1 MAEQQKIN
9 QSEEEVLKSRRRL
22 PRIGGVLRLIFVL
35 LICSIAFSNTNVKTT
50 LEQLLADEDTDND
63 KKITIDDPH
72 IAGTQRGDKRFWM
85 ELSNGQKYEI
95 SGTYYLSNLLQEL
108 SLASEAGKERA
119 EISAERIF
127 EPPVDRITR
136 SIGEYYWDGL
146 TRRIDEKG
154 LNKILG
160 DEKTTNSRRFA
171 SSIYSAFRSASLQHY
186 SSIASAKPELKMK
199 VDLLPEKL
207 PLLMC
212 VVWMAIHGLLSLAM
226 KSDEPI
232 PFVVPGGRF
241 NEMYGWDSYFITLGL
256 LEDNRI
262 ELAKAMVD
270 NFVYEITHYGAILNA
285 NRTYYLTR
293 SQPPFL
299 TSMAL
304 AVYEHLPK
312 DAASKAWLKIA
323 MQAAIQEYY
332 KVWMNPNRLTKIGL
346 SRYFDSG
353 NGPPPEVEPGHF
365 SVVFAEYAKKR
376 GMDVKEF
383 EEAYKSGKLKVRELD
398 EYFVHDRCMRESGHD
413 TSYRLEGR
421 CAELTTVDLNSLLYK
436 IETDIATTL
445 DKEFAGTIDLTESK
459 REKSSDWLKRAEQR
473 KALINRYLW
482 NAKHGMYFDYDFVH
496 GKQIEYVSATTLY
509 PLWAR
514 LASKEQAEQLIK
526 NALPLLEMPGG
537 LVSSSEESRGAI
549 TPEHPLRQWDFP
561 HGWSPHQV
569 LAWIGFINY
578 QHEDIAQRLIYRWL
592 FTITENAA
600 FYNGTV
606 PEKFDVVTRSHQVF
620 AEYGNVGTKFSYITR
635 EGFGWTNGSYQLGLK
650 ILSKEKRNKLNQL
663 IAPEWVFPA
672 ISRFAFKLSKNFV
685 NIFVAQ
691 SY

>member
-1 MAEQQKIN
+1 MKFFFHLTIIFLA
-9 QSEEEVLKSRRRL
+9 
-22 PRIGGVLRLIFVL
+22 GVL
-35 LICSIAFSNTNVKTT
+35 IAGAVTNVKTT
-50 LEQLLADEDTDND
+50 LEQLLTDEDTDND

-72 IAGTQRGDKRFWM
+72 IAGTQRGDKRFWL
-85 ELSNGQKYEI
+85 ELNNGQKYEI

-108 SLASEAGKERA
+108 SLASEAGKETA
-119 EISAERIF
+119 DISAGKIF
-127 EPPVDRITR
+127 EPPVERITR
-136 SIGEYYWDGL
+136 SIGQYYWDGL

-154 LNKILG
+154 LSKILG
-160 DEKTTNSRRFA
+160 DEKTTTLDGLHHLYIPPSDQQA
-171 SSIYSAFRSASLQHY
+171 YKYY
-186 SSIASAKPELKMK
+186 SSIAAARPELKMK
-199 VDLLPEKL
+199 VDLLPEKITASYVRGL
-207 PLLMC
+207 DGY
-212 VVWMAIHGLLSLAM
+212 HGLLTLAM
-226 KSDEPI
+226 KSNEPL

-262 ELAKAMVD
+262 DLAKSMVD

-312 DAASKAWLKIA
+312 DTASKEWLKTA

-332 KVWMNPNRLTKIGL
+332 QVWMNPNRLTKIGL

-353 NGPPPEVEPGHF
+353 KGPPPEVEPGHF
-365 SVVFAEYAKKR
+365 NVVLADFAKKR
-376 GMDVKEF
+376 GMDVKTF
-383 EEAYKSGKLKVRELD
+383 EDAYKSGKLKVPELD

-421 CAELTTVDLNSLLYK
+421 CADLTTVDLNSLLYK
-436 IETDIATTL
+436 IEIDIASTL
-445 DKEFAGTIDLTESK
+445 DKEFAGTIDLTYSK
-459 REKSSDWLKRAEQR
+459 REKSSDWAKKAQQR

-482 NAKHGMYFDYDFVH
+482 NAQRGMFFDYDFVH

-509 PLWAR
+509 PLWAG

-537 LVSSSEESRGAI
+537 LVSSSEESRGVI

-650 ILSKEKRNKLNQL
+650 ILSKENRNKLNQL
-663 IAPEWVFPA
+663 IAPEWVFQQSA
-672 ISRFAFKLSKNFV
+672 DSRSN
-685 NIFVAQ
+685 
-691 SY
+691 

>member
-1 MAEQQKIN
+1 MGLVQ
-9 QSEEEVLKSRRRL
+9 RRSFRTFMIWRARRPALRIVGAFRL
-22 PRIGGVLRLIFVL
+22 VFFL
-35 LICSIAFSNTNVKTT
+35 LICSLALADTNVKTT
-50 LEQLLADEDTDND
+50 LEQLLNDEDTDND

-72 IAGTQRGDKRFWM
+72 ISGTQRGDKRFWL

-108 SLASEAGKERA
+108 SLASEAGKETVD
-119 EISAERIF
+119 IPAERIF
-127 EPPVDRITR
+127 ELPVDRITR

-154 LNKILG
+154 LSKILG
-160 DEKTTNSRRFA
+160 DEKTTTLDGLHHLYIPHSDQSAFKY
-171 SSIYSAFRSASLQHY
+171 YSAIAASKQ
-186 SSIASAKPELKMK
+186 ELKMK
-199 VDLLPEKL
+199 VDLLPEKITASYVRSL
-207 PLLMC
+207 DGY
-212 VVWMAIHGLLSLAM
+212 HGLLSLAM
-226 KSDEPI
+226 KSNEPL

-256 LEDNRI
+256 LEDNRV
-262 ELAKAMVD
+262 ELAKNMVD

-304 AVYEHLPK
+304 AVYERLPK
-312 DAASKAWLKIA
+312 DAASKAWLKTA

-332 KVWMNPNRLTKIGL
+332 QVWMNPNRLTKIGL

-353 NGPPPEVEPGHF
+353 KGPPPEVETGHF
-365 SVVFAEYAKKR
+365 NVVFAEYAKKR
-376 GMDVKEF
+376 GMDVTAF
-383 EEAYKSGKLKVRELD
+383 EEAYKSGKLQVPELD

-421 CAELTTVDLNSLLYK
+421 CANLTTVDLNSLLYK

-445 DKEFAGTIDLTESK
+445 DKEFNGTIDLTDSK
-459 REKSSDWLKRAEQR
+459 SENSSYWVKKAEHR
-473 KALINRYLW
+473 KVLINRYLW
-482 NAKHGMYFDYDFVH
+482 NSQRGMFFDYDFVQ

-509 PLWAR
+509 PLWAK
-514 LASKEQAEQLIK
+514 LASKDQAEQLIK

-549 TPEHPLRQWDFP
+549 TAEHPLRQWDFP

-569 LAWIGFINY
+569 LAWTGFMNY

-650 ILSKEKRNKLNQL
+650 ILSKENRNKLNQL
-663 IAPEWVFPA
+663 IAPEWVFQ
-672 ISRFAFKLSKNFV
+672 
-685 NIFVAQ
+685 Q
-691 SY
+691 STDSHSNK

>member
-1 MAEQQKIN
+1 LA
-9 QSEEEVLKSRRRL
+9 L
-22 PRIGGVLRLIFVL
+22 
-35 LICSIAFSNTNVKTT
+35 ADTNVKTA
-50 LEQLLADEDTDND
+50 LEQLLTDEDTDND

-72 IAGTQRGDKRFWM
+72 ITGTQRGDKRFWL

-108 SLASEAGKERA
+108 SLASEAGKETA
-119 EISAERIF
+119 DVTSERIF
-127 EPPVDRITR
+127 ELPVDRITR

-154 LNKILG
+154 LSKILG
-160 DEKTTNSRRFA
+160 DEKTTTLDGMHHLYIPHSDQQTYKY
-171 SSIYSAFRSASLQHY
+171 YSAIAAS
-186 SSIASAKPELKMK
+186 KPESKMK
-199 VDLLPEKL
+199 VDLLPEKITASYVRGL
-207 PLLMC
+207 DGY
-212 VVWMAIHGLLSLAM
+212 HGLLSLAM
-226 KSDEPI
+226 KSNEPL

-262 ELAKAMVD
+262 ELAKNMVD

-304 AVYEHLPK
+304 AVYERLPK
-312 DAASKAWLKIA
+312 DAVSKAWLKTA
-323 MQAAIQEYY
+323 MEAAIQEYY

-353 NGPPPEVEPGHF
+353 KGPPPEVEPGHF
-365 SVVFAEYAKKR
+365 NVVYSEYAKKR
-376 GMDVKEF
+376 GMDVKAF
-383 EEAYKSGKLKVRELD
+383 EEAYKSGKLRVPELD

-421 CAELTTVDLNSLLYK
+421 CADLTTVDLNSLLYK
-436 IETDIATTL
+436 IEADIAATL
-445 DKEFAGTIDLTESK
+445 DNEFKGTIDLTDSK
-459 REKSSDWLKRAEQR
+459 REKSSDWVKRAEQR

-482 NAKHGMYFDYDFVH
+482 NSQRGMYFDYDFIQN
-496 GKQIEYVSATTLY
+496 KQIEYVSATTLY

-537 LVSSSEESRGAI
+537 LVSSSEESRGVI

-569 LAWIGFINY
+569 LAWVGFMNY
-578 QHEDIAQRLIYRWL
+578 EYEDIAQRLVYRWL

-635 EGFGWTNGSYQLGLK
+635 EGFGWTNGSYQLGLR

-663 IAPEWVFPA
+663 IAPEWVFQ
-672 ISRFAFKLSKNFV
+672 
-685 NIFVAQ
+685 Q
-691 SY
+691 SEDSHSN